1 MATADEI
8 RNIQEL
14 TTGDF
19 IDFEVL
25 HEGTWKRAQLAHTA
39 VQMMGTSAQSDR
51 QAFDSNLTQIAQV
64 ARRLATTTPTGDKI
78 KVSSYDM

>member
-8 RNIQEL
+8 RDIQEL

-25 HEGTWKRAQLAHTA
+25 HEGTWKRAQLAGTA
-39 VQMMGTSAQSDR
+39 ARMLSVGDQSDR
-51 QAFDSNLTQIAQV
+51 QAFDANLGKIAEAAQ
-64 ARRLATTTPTGDKI
+64 AIASSTREGEKI
-78 KVSSYDM
+78 KVNSYDL